1 MRVGSLFDSVMV
13 LVPVLT
19 DKKSHQIDLQYQLHL
34 IERDVDLDSE
44 GGAETPVSDGG
55 YSAAAGNSAPGVDC
69 SGEYHHTLHS
79 LVDLQACSWS
89 ANDSL
94 FISIM
99 FLCWSTPAHK
109 TTLPCKKRYSS

>member
-1 MRVGSLFDSVMV
+1 MRVGSLFDTVTV
-13 LVPVLT
+13 LVLVLT
-19 DKKSHQIDLQYQLHL
+19 DKQSHQIDLQHLLLL

-55 YSAAAGNSAPGVDC
+55 DSAAAGNSAPGVDC

-109 TTLPCKKRYSS
+109 TTFPCKKCYSS

>member
-1 MRVGSLFDSVMV
+1 MDSYQQDGCGLRRMRVGSLFDSVTV
-13 LVPVLT
+13 LVPILI

-34 IERDVDLDSE
+34 IEGDVDLDSE
-44 GGAETPVSDGG
+44 GGAETPVSEGG
-55 YSAAAGNSAPGVDC
+55 DSASAGNSAPGVDP
-69 SGEYHHTLHS
+69 
-79 LVDLQACSWS
+79 QACSWS
-89 ANDSL
+89 ADDSL